1 MELLNAQYNI
11 TDISCMYV
19 GKKWDIF
26 IFLCGND
33 TWENFSNQKQKKYSG
48 SYLQSESKVTLFLLR
63 GDSSK
68 TSMCVKKKVEVD
80 IDFLAR

>member
-33 TWENFSNQKQKKYSG
+33 TWGKLFQSKAKKYSG

-68 TSMCVKKKVEVD
+68 TSMCVKKVEVD